1 MKHPWAVALR
11 PKVGEAGLRTRVS
24 DLRVEP
30 SLVTGYVDGE
40 QVSLSA
46 PTIPRGIWAE
56 VDVKSSLLAQNLE
69 HTWEQP
75 LIPKDIA
82 KSGELADVLLAAFAE
97 AVEEDPSLL
106 LRWRGYDHGPT
117 DGDPWQGGELPS
129 LPALAR
135 RPPESVP
142 NRFGAS
148 GIRVGD
154 DDLVT
159 VLVRAYAAL
168 RQAP

>member
-11 PKVGEAGLRTRVS
+11 PKDGEAVLGTRVA

-30 SLVTGYVDGE
+30 SLVTGRVDDE
-40 QVSLSA
+40 SVSLSA
-46 PTIPRGIWAE
+46 PPIPRGIWAE
-56 VDVKSSLLAQNLE
+56 VDVSSPLLAQTLE
-69 HTWEQP
+69 HTWEEP
-75 LIPKDIA
+75 LVPRAIA
-82 KSGELADVLLAAFAE
+82 TSGEHADALLQAFAE
-97 AVEEDPSLL
+97 AVEDDPTLL
-106 LRWRGYDHGPT
+106 LRWRGYDQGPVE
-117 DGDPWQGGELPS
+117 GDPWQGGAFPA

-159 VLVRAYAAL
+159 VLVRIYAAL
-168 RQAP
+168 RSQP

>member
-1 MKHPWAVALR
+1 
-11 PKVGEAGLRTRVS
+11 
-24 DLRVEP
+24 
-30 SLVTGYVDGE
+30 
-40 QVSLSA
+40 
-46 PTIPRGIWAE
+46 IWAE
-56 VDVKSSLLAQNLE
+56 VDVTSPTLAQTLE
-69 HTWEQP
+69 HTWEEP
-75 LIPKDIA
+75 LVPRDIA
-82 KSGELADVLLAAFAE
+82 TSGPHADALLQAFAE
-97 AVEEDPSLL
+97 AVEDDPHLL
-106 LRWRGYDHGPT
+106 LRWRGYDHTPAE
-117 DGDPWQGGELPS
+117 GDPWQGGTLPA

-168 RQAP
+168 RSRP